1 MTLSCPFIDP
11 VLLRLGPWQVGS
23 WGIGPLEVRWYGFMY
38 LLGFAAAYLV
48 IRSELKRKNGPI
60 PYQAADDLLFYLI
73 VGLLIGARVGYALFY
88 NLPSYLAAPWEI
100 LFVWHG
106 GMSFHGGL
114 VGMVL
119 AGWIF
124 ARSRKVLFLDLAD
137 IGALA
142 APIGLM
148 LGRIGNFINC
158 ELFGR
163 ETSASW
169 GIVFPDGGPMPRH
182 PSQLYEA
189 FFEGLVLFALLW
201 WFRTKTRR
209 HGQILGIFLMCYGV
223 FRFFIEFF
231 REPDVQLGFISSGLT
246 MGQIL
251 CLFMIVASIGLFIYI
266 KCCGTEISDSEREGF
281 PAAR

>member
-1 MTLSCPFIDP
+1 MDP
-11 VLLRLGPWQVGS
+11 VLLRLGPWRIGS
-23 WGIGPLEVRWYGFMY
+23 WDFGPLEIRWYGFMY

-48 IRSELKRKNGPI
+48 IRSELKRKRGPI

-73 VGLLIGARVGYALFY
+73 VGLLVGARFGYALFY
-88 NLPSYLAAPWEI
+88 NLPSYAAAPWEI
-100 LFVWHG
+100 LFLWHG

-114 VGMVL
+114 VGMVV

-124 ARSRKVLFLDLAD
+124 ARSRNVLFLDLAD

-142 APIGLM
+142 APIGLL
-148 LGRIGNFINC
+148 LGRVGNFINC

-163 ETSASW
+163 VTTVPW
-169 GIVFPDGGPMPRH
+169 GVVFVDGGPLSRH

-189 FFEGLVLFALLW
+189 FFEGLVLFILLW
-201 WFRTKTRR
+201 RLRTKTRR

-231 REPDVQLGFISSGLT
+231 REPDVQLGFISYGLT
-246 MGQIL
+246 MGQVL
-251 CLFMIVASIGLFIYI
+251 CLAMIVASIGLFIYI
-266 KCCGTEISDSEREGF
+266 QCCGTVIASSK
-281 PAAR
+281 PAE